1 MAYIESARPG
11 STYTR
16 GYVPAFL
23 ILQGLGAVGG
33 SAITRVLGFALL
45 PVLAMGIGSAVA
57 LVRMPPPSVRSGI
70 QHFAAGVIFA
80 VVAVE
85 LLPAMRA
92 IHDDV
97 VEVVAGFA
105 AGLVLMLMVERLTGS
120 HEHARPGVAPGS
132 MRMLIPI
139 GLDLFLD
146 GVLLSIAFGA
156 GPSEGRLLALALACE
171 LLSLGVAL
179 TVELRKLKRSRR
191 ASLLTPVLL
200 ALTTLVA
207 GATLGALIFT
217 GLPEQWLAALL
228 AFGTAALLFLV
239 VEGLLV
245 EAHEVGETQV
255 GTAMFFAGFLILLV
269 LGLQG

>member
-1 MAYIESARPG
+1 MPSVLMLLDVRAS
-11 STYTR
+11 
-16 GYVPAFL
+16 
-23 ILQGLGAVGG
+23 GG
-33 SAITRVLGFALL
+33 PVLLRVLGFALL

-57 LVRMPPPSVRSGI
+57 LVRMPPPTVRSGI

-85 LLPAMRA
+85 LLPAVRA

-105 AGLVLMLMVERLTGS
+105 AGLLLMLAVERLTGS

-132 MRMLIPI
+132 LRMLIPI
-139 GLDLFLD
+139 GVDLFLD
-146 GVLLSIAFGA
+146 GVLLSIAFSA
-156 GPSEGRLLALALACE
+156 GSSEGRLLALALACE

-179 TVELRKLKRSRR
+179 TMELRKLRRTRR
-191 ASLLTPVLL
+191 ASLLVPVGL
-200 ALTTLVA
+200 ALGTLVT
-207 GATLGALIFT
+207 GAALGGAVFA
-217 GLPEQWLAALL
+217 GLPGQWLAVLL

-239 VEGLLV
+239 VEELLV

-269 LGLQG
+269 LGLR